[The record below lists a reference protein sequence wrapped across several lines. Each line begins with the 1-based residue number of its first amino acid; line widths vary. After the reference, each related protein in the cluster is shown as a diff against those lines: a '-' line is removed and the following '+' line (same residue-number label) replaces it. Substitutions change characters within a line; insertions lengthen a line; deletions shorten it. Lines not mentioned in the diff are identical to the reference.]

1 LEKKDKADAAK
12 AEAPVDAPAEIA
24 ASTLSQV
31 AGDDY
36 ENTDKRIGEHGY
48 DPWVYKFSYDA
59 MPPIAGWKSEGS
71 VGAKYGWHPSNQ
83 HPNPPAHGSY
93 GSDTVNPP
101 AALAQ
106 HRHKHR
112 HHHKHQHKTRDI
124 GDNGIDEAVH
134 GFASADKSVL
144 PQPWRR
150 V

>member
-1 LEKKDKADAAK
+1 
-12 AEAPVDAPAEIA
+12 
-24 ASTLSQV
+24 LSQV
-31 AGDDY
+31 GNQIHDY

-59 MPPIAGWKSEGS
+59 MPPVAGWKSEGA
-71 VGAKYGWHPSNQ
+71 GAKYGWHPSNQ
-83 HPNPPAHGSY
+83 YPNEPAHGSY

-101 AALAQ
+101 ALAQHKHQ

-112 HHHKHQHKTRDI
+112 HHHQKHHKARDI
-124 GDNGIDEAVH
+124 GDNGIVEEVH

-150 V
+150 AK